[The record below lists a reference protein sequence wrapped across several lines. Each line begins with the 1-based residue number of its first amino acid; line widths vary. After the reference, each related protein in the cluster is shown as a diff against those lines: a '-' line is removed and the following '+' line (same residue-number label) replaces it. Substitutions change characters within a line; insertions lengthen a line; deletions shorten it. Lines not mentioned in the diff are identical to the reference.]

1 MRLLNVH
8 TRQLE
13 EFSGKDIPPYAI
25 LSHTWG
31 KDEVAIS
38 DINSTTVQK
47 KAGYGKIDYTCC
59 EAARQ
64 NMEYCWID
72 TCCIDKS
79 SSSEL
84 SEAINSMFSWYS
96 DAKVCYAYLDDV
108 DIISPSTESP
118 YPRWF
123 TRGWT
128 LQELLAPRRVEFYGR
143 NWVKLGFKDT
153 ESSRMTE
160 FTQTL
165 ARITGIDELVLWKP
179 TYMRGKSVAARMSW
193 ASNRITTRP
202 EDLAYC
208 LLGIFGVNMPLLYG
222 EGDRA
227 FIRLQEE
234 IIKLSDDHSIFAW
247 DRDLSETGSVSC
259 LANSPSW
266 FDRGAHVVPF
276 GRKRLHSTPYA
287 ITNQGL
293 QIQLPLLQISDSE
306 IVYGLINCHW
316 ENTLFGCIGIPLLG
330 SFDSVFFERSSR
342 HRPRTIRL
350 ADMAGAQTRTIFLGT
365 RPPVELPFAA
375 EANLQVYDNSL
386 KAYGF
391 LDLEITDNPMASHH
405 WHPEYENF
413 RLRWLSTS
421 GAARLGVVG
430 LLWTHETQPNFSL
443 AICIRGRIDDRGSS
457 DLGQFKAVNIGII
470 ARAESSEFW
479 LDDFVKDFNQDEIDH
494 GADPKDHIQA
504 KCIINLDQANSGKG
518 SSIEVKALLRQ
529 QDIFGNEVYTLGIEV
544 QH

>member
-31 KDEVAIS
+31 KDEVALS

-47 KAGYGKIDYTCC
+47 KAGYGKIDYTCR

-84 SEAINSMFSWYS
+84 SEAINSMFSWYN
-96 DAKVCYAYLDDV
+96 DAKVCYAYLEDV
-108 DIISPSTESP
+108 DSLSPSTEPP

-193 ASNRITTRP
+193 ASKRITTRP
-202 EDLAYC
+202 EDLSYC

-247 DRDLSETGSVSC
+247 DRDLSDTGSVSC

-276 GRKRLHSTPYA
+276 GRKRLHSTPYT

-293 QIQLPLLQISDSE
+293 QIQLPLIQKAHSE

-316 ENTLFGCIGIPLLG
+316 ENTLFGCIGIPLRG
-330 SFDSVFFERSSR
+330 SLNSIFFERSS
-342 HRPRTIRL
+342 HHQPRTIPL
-350 ADMAGAQTRTIFLGT
+350 TEMAVAQTRTIFLST
-365 RPPVELPFAA
+365 RPPVDLPFAA
-375 EANLQVYDNSL
+375 EVNLQVYDTSL
-386 KAYGF
+386 KACGF
-391 LDLEITDNPMASHH
+391 LDLEITNNPMASHH

-413 RLRWLSTS
+413 RLRWLSTNQATCIRS
-421 GAARLGVVG
+421 VS
-430 LLWTHETQPNFSL
+430 LLWTHGTRPNLGL
-443 AICIRGRIDDRGSS
+443 AVCIQGRVDGHGNGDVGRFIALKIGMTSRVASSHSWVDELVEQLNQDSNDHRVDSDILLNTTYVLNLDRHNNSQAS
-457 DLGQFKAVNIGII
+457 TVEI
-470 ARAESSEFW
+470 RAE
-479 LDDFVKDFNQDEIDH
+479 
-494 GADPKDHIQA
+494 
-504 KCIINLDQANSGKG
+504 
-518 SSIEVKALLRQ
+518 LRQ
-529 QDIFGNEVYTLGIEV
+529 QDIFGNEVYTLAIEV
-544 QH
+544 NP